1 MNKLAIFGRKQIFW
15 PANFHKIC
23 QVPYRIRW
31 SPLLGGQ
38 LFLSSIALY
47 GKSIYSI
54 TAYYR
59 KIISD
64 IYLYEAEKAYPT
76 NPPGVVLVSI
86 RSSHRMQTCKMK
98 VFVTLIFKVLT
109 LSITCMRPFDAAWFG
124 MMIRAQFT
132 VTTFNDKTK
141 CTFLWKVTCKIYFC
155 GSHVA
160 FRHV

>member
-1 MNKLAIFGRKQIFW
+1 MLKWTIIDSDKGILVFENKYSILHLLENKYIFWTLSRYTIQWNREMNKLAIFGRKQIFW

-47 GKSIYSI
+47 GQSIHSI

-86 RSSHRMQTCKMK
+86 RSSHRMQTWK
-98 VFVTLIFKVLT
+98 
-109 LSITCMRPFDAAWFG
+109 
-124 MMIRAQFT
+124 
-132 VTTFNDKTK
+132 
-141 CTFLWKVTCKIYFC
+141 FLLL
-155 GSHVA
+155 
-160 FRHV
+160 